1 VSSSPS
7 DKGQHVTEQ
16 EIAARFAMRL
26 LLVVGAGGGI
36 LYLGFFLILIRPFPG
51 TFAGTYFALRDL
63 SAFLVPVLVF
73 SMLAY
78 FLVVSLG
85 IALLS
90 GYAFHKIAGPLYRME
105 RALENFESGHAVKA
119 VFLREGDGLVSL
131 AQAYNRYVAG
141 LREDRQKWLAFM
153 EHAERLCLQ
162 DAATCRAEMEEAL
175 ARLSE
180 LLSRYR

>member
-1 VSSSPS
+1 MNSPPA
-7 DKGQHVTEQ
+7 DKGQHIAEQ
-16 EIAARFAMRL
+16 GIAGRFAMRL
-26 LLVVGAGGGI
+26 LLVIGAGGGI
-36 LYLGFFLILIRPFPG
+36 LFLGFYLIFIRPFPG
-51 TFAGTYFALRDL
+51 TFSGTYFALRDL

-105 RALENFESGHAVKA
+105 RALENYDSGHAVKA

-141 LREDRQKWLAFM
+141 LREDRQKWLAAM

-162 DAATCRAEMEEAL
+162 EAATCRAEMEEAL